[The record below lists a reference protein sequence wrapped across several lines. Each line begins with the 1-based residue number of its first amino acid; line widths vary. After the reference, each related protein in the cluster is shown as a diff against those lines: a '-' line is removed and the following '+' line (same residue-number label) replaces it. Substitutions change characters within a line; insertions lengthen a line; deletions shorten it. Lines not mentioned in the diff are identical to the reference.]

1 MQSCDGQILH
11 VSLETRYQQLHVD
24 TGKIT
29 TGPNGT
35 VEVDVPLSNI
45 GGPAAGQILQQPSS
59 QAYVR
64 EGFLAGP
71 LEPVDSAGPNA
82 DFVVG

>member
-1 MQSCDGQILH
+1 M
-11 VSLETRYQQLHVD
+11 
-24 TGKIT
+24 
-29 TGPNGT
+29 
-35 VEVDVPLSNI
+35 PLSNI